1 MQHAERV
8 QEVPPGMK
16 DMVWVDV
23 ESEIPENRALTLG
36 RAWNLNG
43 VIMRKNNVSPL
54 KQLHIYLIH
63 LAPQRYL

>member
-1 MQHAERV
+1 
-8 QEVPPGMK
+8 MK